1 MRSDSFGLEIRTDI
15 MRALWLKRDKDVLAV
30 GGLSTAVPPPSGIVS
45 EAAVDQQKMAQAIAE
60 MVTNGKIG
68 VKKVSIALADNQVYT
83 KVIDMPSLSDK
94 ELASAIR
101 WEAEQHI
108 PVPLD
113 TITLDWKIL
122 RRQKETKTNVST
134 MQVLLVAAP
143 IGLIRRYEKIISLA
157 GLTISSVETEIL
169 SVIRSIVVGDD
180 YPTSVIVNIN
190 NTSTTLAI
198 VQANT
203 LIFTYLMP
211 LGSDAL
217 DRAIAAEFGFSLDQ
231 AEEYRRVY
239 GVSEQTFGGKLSRA
253 MEPILM
259 SLVSEVKRALT
270 FYSERYKNEYP
281 IYQIIICG
289 SVARL
294 PGMSLFFVQNSGIE
308 TVIANPWTSLGIA
321 GVPEDIANNAA
332 EYSVVVGLAL
342 KQYV

>member
-1 MRSDSFGLEIRTDI
+1 MKSDTFGLEIRTDI
-15 MRALWLKRDKDVLAV
+15 MRALWFKREKDLLVL
-30 GGLSTAVPPPSGIVS
+30 GGVAQAVPPPSGIVS
-45 EAAVDQQKMAQAIAE
+45 EAAVDQQQMAQAIRE
-60 MVTNGKIG
+60 MVASGKIN
-68 VKKVSIALADNQVYT
+68 VKKVHIALADNQVYT
-83 KVIDMPSLSDK
+83 KVIDMPDLSDK
-94 ELASAIR
+94 ELSSAIR

-108 PVPLD
+108 PAPLE

-122 RRQKETKTNVST
+122 RRQKEKKTGLSK

-143 IGLIRRYEKIISLA
+143 IGLIRRYERIVTLA
-157 GLTISSVETEIL
+157 GLTISSIETEIL
-169 SVIRSIVVGDD
+169 SVIRSIVVGDN

-190 NTSTTLAI
+190 STSTTLAI

-239 GVSEQTFGGKLSRA
+239 GVSEETFGGKLSRA

-259 SLVSEVKRALT
+259 SLLSEVKRALT
-270 FYSERYKNEYP
+270 FYNDQYKNEYP
-281 IYQIIICG
+281 IYQIVLSG
-289 SVARL
+289 SAARL
-294 PGMSLFFVQNSGIE
+294 PGMSLFFVQNCGIE
-308 TVIANPWTSLGIA
+308 TVVANGWTSFGIA
-321 GVPEDIANNAA
+321 QVPKEIIEGGP

-342 KQYV
+342 KQYA